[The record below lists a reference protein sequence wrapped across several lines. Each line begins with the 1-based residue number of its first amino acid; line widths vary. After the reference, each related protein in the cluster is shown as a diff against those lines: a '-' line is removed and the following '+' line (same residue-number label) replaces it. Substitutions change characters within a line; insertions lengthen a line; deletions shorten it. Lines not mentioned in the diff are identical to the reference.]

1 MKKILLFSLLFLS
14 TEIVFGKIRL
24 PRIFGDHMVLQR
36 GQPIPVWGWADANEK
51 VTVQFNKQTKNTKA
65 DKAGRWMIRLDPEP
79 AGGPY
84 QFVVKGKNSI
94 IIKDV
99 LVGEVWVC
107 SGQSNMEFTVSSS
120 VNAANEIAQADNSFI
135 RHFKVPHAVDTTPR
149 DDLDDGEWKIS
160 NAENTGDFAAVG
172 YFFARELYNK
182 LKVPVGLIN
191 TSWGGTHVE
200 TWTSKKAF
208 EQSEEFKEMIKSM
221 PSINIEEMAKELKD
235 AMNKK
240 IEALQGPLE
249 NSANIE
255 HWKEISFDDNQWSHM
270 KLPGYW
276 EQQGLDNMDGVVW
289 FRKTIDVSAFNA
301 GKVATLELAKIDD
314 SDDSYVNGIKVGSKK
329 DRYDEYRRYTIPA
342 GLLKAGKNVI
352 AVRVEDTGGG
362 GGIYGEPAEM
372 KLTIS
377 DNTESLAGDWSYRV
391 ESIRASGTGIGPN
404 SYPTLLFN
412 AMLNPLIPYAIKGV
426 LWYQGESNAGR
437 AFQYRKAF
445 PLMINDWRQHWQ
457 QGNFPFLFV
466 QLANFNAS
474 NETSANGSTWA
485 ELREAQTLTLSLP
498 NTGMSVTTDIGE
510 ANDIHPKNKQEV
522 GRRLAAIAFNKVYN
536 LPVIYSGPVYE
547 SMKIDGKK
555 IIIHF
560 SNSGSGLIV
569 KDKYGYLKGFEIA
582 GDDQKFHFAKAYIEG
597 SDIVVYKD
605 EINNPVAVRYAWAD
619 NPEDA
624 NLYNKENFPA
634 GSFRTDKWKG
644 ITEGARFIIGK

>member
-1 MKKILLFSLLFLS
+1 MKKIVLVSLIFLS
-14 TEIVFGKIRL
+14 TEVVFGNIRL
-24 PRIFGDHMVLQR
+24 PRIFGDNMVLQR
-36 GQPIPVWGWADANEK
+36 GQAIPVWGWADANEK

-65 DKAGRWMIRLDPEP
+65 DKTGRWMIRLEPEA
-79 AGGPY
+79 AGGPF

-94 IIKDV
+94 NIKNV
-99 LVGEVWVC
+99 LVGEVWIC
-107 SGQSNMEFTVSSS
+107 SGQSNMEFSVSSS
-120 VNAANEIAQADNSFI
+120 INAANEIAQSDNPFI
-135 RHFKVPHAVDTTPR
+135 RHFTVPHAVNTTPQ
-149 DDLDDGEWKIS
+149 DDLHAGEWKIS
-160 NAENTGDFAAVG
+160 NAENTGDFTAVG

-182 LKVPVGLIN
+182 LKIPVGLIN

-208 EQSEEFKEMIKSM
+208 EQSDEFKEMIKSM
-221 PSINIEEMAKELKD
+221 PPIDIEGMAKELKD

-249 NSANIE
+249 SSANIE
-255 HWKEISFDDNQWSHM
+255 HWKENSYDDSHWSHM

-289 FRKTIDVSAFNA
+289 FRKIIEVSAVNA
-301 GKVATLELAKIDD
+301 GKAGTLELARIDD
-314 SDDSYVNGIKVGSKK
+314 SDDSYMDGTKVGSKK
-329 DRYDEYRRYTIPA
+329 DKFGEYRRYIIPA

-372 KLTIS
+372 KLTIG
-377 DNTESLAGDWSYRV
+377 DNTTSLAGDWSYRV

-412 AMLNPLIPYAIKGV
+412 GMLNPLIPFAIKGV

-437 AFQYRKAF
+437 AFQYRQAF

-466 QLANFNAS
+466 QLANYNAS
-474 NETSANGSTWA
+474 NEKNVNGSTWA
-485 ELREAQTLTLSLP
+485 ELREAQTSTLSLP

-522 GRRLAAIAFNKVYN
+522 GKRLAAIAFNKVYN

-547 SMKIDGKK
+547 SMKTDGNK

-560 SNSGSGLIV
+560 SNIGSGLIA

-582 GDDQKFHFAKAYIEG
+582 GEDQKFHFAKAFIDG
-597 SDIVVYKD
+597 SDIVVYQD
-605 EINNPVAVRYAWAD
+605 EINKPVAVRYAWAD

-624 NLYNKENFPA
+624 NLYNKEDFPA
-634 GSFRTDKWKG
+634 GPFRTDHWKG
-644 ITEGARFIIGK
+644 ITEGAKYSIGK